1 MKSFCSEGEVPQQKE
16 GMERLVPYAGLLTL
30 VSETLKYKINTSGVQ
45 ETASSPG

>member
-1 MKSFCSEGEVPQQKE
+1 
-16 GMERLVPYAGLLTL
+16 MERLVPYAGLLTL